1 MSKKITLVVVVL
13 VVVVILTGI
22 SLLVPREKPEE
33 GTQVQDRQQ
42 APVREFTKPA
52 VTIPSTK
59 DSSLSIY
66 PLTITAEGF
75 NPHEVVLRRG
85 DFAQFNIANATNI
98 PVDIKADVIGLYVPS
113 VQPNGKATVSLDA
126 SKNAEIEVVCDKFCP
141 DGVKLLGKFIIQ

>member
-1 MSKKITLVVVVL
+1 MSKKITLVLVVL
-13 VVVVILTGI
+13 IVVIILAGI

-33 GTQVQDRQQ
+33 GTQIQEQQ
-42 APVREFTKPA
+42 QPPAREFTKPM
-52 VTIPSTK
+52 VIIPSTK

-66 PLTITAEGF
+66 PLAITAEGF
-75 NPHEVVLRRG
+75 NPHEVVLPRG
-85 DFAQFNIANATNI
+85 DFAQFNITNATNV
-98 PVDIKADVIGLYVPS
+98 PVDIKADVIGLYVPP